1 MSDAATDL
9 PRTDAPV
16 LLYDGVCGF
25 CNSSVQFILK
35 HDKAGRFRFAALQS
49 EYAQEMLRRFGMRT
63 DDFDTVV
70 LVEDGR
76 PYTRSTAAL
85 KVARGLGGAWKALY
99 ALVVVPRFVRDFA
112 YNQFAKHRYRVF
124 GKLDACMLPPPEAR
138 SRFLG

>member
-1 MSDAATDL
+1 MNKEPAV
-9 PRTDAPV
+9 V
-16 LLYDGVCGF
+16 LFDGVCGF

-35 HDKAGRFRFAALQS
+35 HDRAGRFRFAALQS
-49 EYAQEMLRRFGMRT
+49 EFGQEMLRRFGMRT

-70 LVEDGR
+70 LVEDGV

-85 KVARGLGGAWKALY
+85 KVARGLGMPWKALY
-99 ALVVVPRFVRDFA
+99 ALVVVPRFVRDFG
-112 YNQFAKHRYRVF
+112 YDQFAKHRYRVF

>member
-1 MSDAATDL
+1 MSDAAPNL
-9 PRTDAPV
+9 PRTDAPI

-35 HDKAGRFRFAALQS
+35 HDRAGRFRFAALQS
-49 EYAQEMLRRFGMRT
+49 EVGQAMLRELGMRT
-63 DDFDTVV
+63 DEFDTVV

-76 PYTRSTAAL
+76 AFKRSAAAL
-85 KVARGLGGAWKALY
+85 RVARGLGMPWKALY
-99 ALVVVPRFVRDFA
+99 AFVVVPRPIRDFC
-112 YNQFAKHRYRVF
+112 YDQFAKHRYRFF